1 MFASS
6 SQWIIAAI
14 LRRSLSTLKLSCA
27 LHIVP
32 ACRKQK
38 LFGWS
43 WTRSETFHRGPAFC
57 RELWKL
63 WFHGFLPTNVL
74 KRIARMEPSTL
85 PHQGRQLLVP
95 LLGLAQK
102 SKISSADFK
111 PASCLQHG
119 RHDAKFGQIWSLEAV
134 HERDLFCRWKTNETE
149 SIGVTLFVRGVALQ
163 NPVTDAGSFWMS
175 QHIGTGSM
183 VPLTPSK
190 TQIIKSS
197 QSMDS
202 IEEMRGSHIQI
213 HEFRVDSIQIS
224 TKDITL
230 LSFVPAQLTACRMQP
245 HPAKRTWGGLHHSH
259 FCWGK
264 DDQTWEFGGIHG
276 TWGHGDHIL
285 QASDMAPCPK
295 APFSQLTMWPYPTRS
310 QRELPGDWSRL
321 INSWQISWSV
331 QYGHCWSHCC
341 KHVYNSSCA
350 VVGIPPASCQKN
362 VLRTSSA
369 VLFQLM
375 WRFNPKLNHPQFHQT
390 WI

>member
-57 RELWKL
+57 RELWQL

-74 KRIARMEPSTL
+74 KRIARMDPSTL

-134 HERDLFCRWKTNETE
+134 HERDLFCLSAAICYNFLSLQVALWLWVLQKTTQNRINW
-149 SIGVTLFVRGVALQ
+149 SDPFCVRCGVA
-163 NPVTDAGSFWMS
+163 
-175 QHIGTGSM
+175 
-183 VPLTPSK
+183 
-190 TQIIKSS
+190 KS
-197 QSMDS
+197 
-202 IEEMRGSHIQI
+202 
-213 HEFRVDSIQIS
+213 
-224 TKDITL
+224 
-230 LSFVPAQLTACRMQP
+230 C
-245 HPAKRTWGGLHHSH
+245 
-259 FCWGK
+259 
-264 DDQTWEFGGIHG
+264 
-276 TWGHGDHIL
+276 
-285 QASDMAPCPK
+285 
-295 APFSQLTMWPYPTRS
+295 
-310 QRELPGDWSRL
+310 
-321 INSWQISWSV
+321 N
-331 QYGHCWSHCC
+331 
-341 KHVYNSSCA
+341 
-350 VVGIPPASCQKN
+350 
-362 VLRTSSA
+362 
-369 VLFQLM
+369 
-375 WRFNPKLNHPQFHQT
+375 WR
-390 WI
+390 W